1 MYTKIKLW
9 LFTLIGLYLVVCVI
23 LYFLQEKLLFH
34 PTKLQQDYRFH
45 FDIPFE
51 EINLTTKGNVLL
63 NLLHFKSTNTRGAVL
78 FLHGN
83 GGAIHDW
90 GQGAGLYVQN
100 NYDVL
105 YLDYREYG
113 KSGGKIES
121 EAQLVSDAQLAYDYL
136 KKYFLDNQII
146 ISGTSMGT
154 GMATQIAA
162 QNSPA
167 KLLLNS
173 PYFSLKSLIREKVKI
188 IPNTIIK
195 YKFDTATHLEK
206 VKCPVFIF
214 HGNVDT
220 LIPIKHSHKLKE
232 KYPEIELNT
241 LNNSGHNDI
250 TLNRNYMERMNEI
263 LQ

>member
-1 MYTKIKLW
+1 M
-9 LFTLIGLYLVVCVI
+9 LILAGLYLVVCVI

-34 PTKLQQDYRFH
+34 PTKLPPDYKFH
-45 FDIPFE
+45 YDIPFE
-51 EINLTTKGNVLL
+51 EINLTTTDNIKL
-63 NLLHFKSTNTRGAVL
+63 NLLHFKSTDAKGAVL

-113 KSGGKIES
+113 KSGGKIKSES
-121 EAQLVSDAQLAYDYL
+121 QLVSDAQLAYDYL
-136 KKYFLDNQII
+136 REYFPENQII
-146 ISGTSMGT
+146 VSGTSMGT
-154 GMATQIAA
+154 GMATQVAA

-173 PYFSLKSLIREKVKI
+173 PYFSLKSLVREKVKI

-195 YKFDTATHLEK
+195 YKFDTAFHLEK
-206 VKCPVFIF
+206 VKCPIVIF

-220 LIPIKHSHKLKE
+220 LIPIKHSQKLKA

-241 LNNSGHNDI
+241 LNNSAHNDI
-250 TLNRNYMERMNEI
+250 TLHRNYIKRMNEI
-263 LQ
+263 L